1 MPLGEEEMFQ
11 QVASLAQT
19 IEPILPPAG
28 KIGIVLF
35 LSRIRKML
43 TLIKFSSE
51 KSKFKKLI
59 KTLNKETIDK
69 LGSIGAGWLV
79 HVDKGNYKIT
89 PRKLFII
96 WKTTIKGCL
105 RMSSRN
111 IIISCSMA
119 SISLILSFLP
129 FYDKKNQF
137 IILTQLFIKFAYTSI
152 SEFEEAMKIIDD
164 SINLADIIA
173 E

>member
-1 MPLGEEEMFQ
+1 
-11 QVASLAQT
+11 
-19 IEPILPPAG
+19 
-28 KIGIVLF
+28 
-35 LSRIRKML
+35 
-43 TLIKFSSE
+43 
-51 KSKFKKLI
+51 
-59 KTLNKETIDK
+59 
-69 LGSIGAGWLV
+69 
-79 HVDKGNYKIT
+79 
-89 PRKLFII
+89 
-96 WKTTIKGCL
+96 
-105 RMSSRN
+105 MSSRN